1 MNEDTKLKVLNE
13 FGIKNLELLE
23 FEGLTKMLHN
33 LKKLNGT
40 KKTNLAEINAKSQAL
55 RESIEINLEK
65 SRDAIDKL
73 KNKKLHL
80 LSKIEIKND
89 EIKIE
94 EEKVSRFI

>member
-1 MNEDTKLKVLNE
+1 MNSTHGK
-13 FGIKNLELLE
+13 
-23 FEGLTKMLHN
+23 
-33 LKKLNGT
+33 
-40 KKTNLAEINAKSQAL
+40 
-55 RESIEINLEK
+55 INLEK